1 MKPKIQP
8 RVLKESKLWYVPVS
22 RLVPAQMI
30 QKKTQKLK
38 SRRDVDFFWGG
49 CAMFASISGQNPAT
63 FSYGKSPSMQ
73 QLFFLVEPLKLK
85 KIVP

>member
-1 MKPKIQP
+1 MLVFLHLQ
-8 RVLKESKLWYVPVS
+8 S

-30 QKKTQKLK
+30 QKKHK
-38 SRRDVDFFWGG
+38 SSNPEEMLTFFGGG